1 MSKLH
6 GTTPRIPRLIRSLS
20 IPIAIIWLVL
30 AASSNALIP
39 PLEEVGRV
47 HNVAQS
53 SKDAP
58 SLIASKRVGQVF
70 GEYDSDSLV
79 TLVLEGDAPLGAEA
93 HRFADVLVAELQA
106 DTDHVQHVQYFWGDP
121 LTAAGSQSN
130 DGKAA
135 LIQAYLVGDAGSSE
149 ANESVTSVRD
159 IVDKTPAPAGL
170 KAYVSGPAALVA
182 DEFAV
187 GENSHIK
194 VTALTFGV
202 IGVMLLIVYRSI
214 TTMLLTLVAV
224 AIQVAAARGVVAFL
238 GHVGVIPLSTY
249 ATNLLTLLCVAAAT
263 DYAIFLLGRY
273 QEARQAGEDRQSA
286 YYTMYRSTAHVI
298 IGSGLTVAAA
308 VFCLRFTR
316 TPYFQSLGIP
326 AGIGVLVTLVGSLT
340 LTPAVVTIGSH
351 LGLFD
356 PKRAMRTRGWR
367 RIGTA
372 IVRWP
377 GPVLVAS
384 IAVALIGLLALPGYK
399 TSYDARHYQPDWAPA
414 KVGYAA
420 AERHF
425 TAARLNPEVLMVET
439 DQDLRTPANMIVL
452 ERIAKE
458 VFRTR
463 GVAMVQSIT
472 RPLGTPLDHTSLGF
486 QMSAQ
491 SSAQIQNLPFQQAR
505 ADDLVKQVAEISR
518 SITLLQQQYALQE
531 QQYELQRQ
539 ATEATDEQVT
549 AFRETSATIKELRD
563 KVAYFDDF
571 MRPLKNYFYW
581 EPHCFDI
588 PICQSFRSLFDAL
601 DGVDALTDQFGQ
613 VTESLDKL
621 NALQPKLLALI
632 PENMALIPE
641 NIAIQE
647 RNKALVESNYA
658 TQKGLFAQSAEA
670 LKNSDAMGEAF
681 DKAKDDSTF
690 YLPPEVFDNSEFK
703 RGMKLFLSPDGKAAR
718 MIITHDGDPATT
730 EGISHVEPIRQSA
743 EEALKGTPLAGSSI
757 YIAGTASGFMDARDM
772 ANYDLMIVIIAAISL
787 ILLIMIIIT
796 RSLVAAL
803 VIVGTVALSLGA
815 SFGLSVLIWQHLLG
829 IQLYW
834 IVLALAIIILLAVGS
849 DYNLLVISRLKEE
862 IGAGLNTGLIRT
874 MAGTGSVVTAAGL
887 VFAFTMCGFVVG
899 DLMVLAQIGTTIGV
913 GLIFDTLI
921 VRSFMTPSIAA
932 LLGRW
937 FWWPLKV
944 RPRPASAMLRPYG
957 PRPAVRALLHDDET
971 GKSSSTAA
979 RAVRPTPMSVADP
992 GPVQSP

>member
-1 MSKLH
+1 MRFATIVRKLC
-6 GTTPRIPRLIRSLS
+6 
-20 IPIAIIWLVL
+20 IPIAIFWLAL

-39 PLEEVGRV
+39 PLEEVGRI

-53 SKDAP
+53 SQDSPA
-58 SLIASKRVGQVF
+58 LIASKRVGTVF

-79 TLVLEGDAPLGAEA
+79 TLVLEGEAPLGAEA
-93 HRFADVLVAELQA
+93 HRFADDLVARLEKN
-106 DTDHVQHVQYFWGDP
+106 DRVQHVQYFWGDP
-121 LTAAGSQSN
+121 LTAAGSQSS

-149 ANESVTSVRD
+149 ANESVTAVRQ
-159 IVDKTPAPAGL
+159 IVADTPAPPGI

-187 GENSHIK
+187 GEGGHLK

-202 IGVMLLIVYRSI
+202 IGLMLLIVYRSF
-214 TTMLLTLVAV
+214 TTMFLILLAV

-249 ATNLLTLLCVAAAT
+249 ATNLLTLLVVAAGT

-273 QEARQAGEDRQSA
+273 QEARQNGEDRQAA
-286 YYTMYRSTAHVI
+286 YFTMYRSTAHVI

-308 VFCLRFTR
+308 VFCLRLTR

-326 AGIGVLVTLVGSLT
+326 AGLGVLVTLVGSLT
-340 LTPAVVTIGSH
+340 LTPAVITMGSH

-439 DQDLRTPANMIVL
+439 DRDLRTPANMIVL
-452 ERIAKE
+452 ERIAKD
-458 VFRTR
+458 VFRTP

-486 QMSAQ
+486 AMSAQ
-491 SSAQIQNLPFQQAR
+491 SSAQVQNLPFQQAR
-505 ADDLVKQVAEISR
+505 ADDLLTQIAEISN
-518 SITLLQQQYALQE
+518 SITLLQQQYDLQ
-531 QQYELQRQ
+531 QQ
-539 ATEATDEQVT
+539 AAAATDEQVT
-549 AFRETSATIKELRD
+549 AFEETFETVKDLRD
-563 KVAYFDDF
+563 KAANFDDF
-571 MRPLKNYFYW
+571 FRPLRNYFYW

-588 PICQSFRSLFDAL
+588 PLCAALRSIFDAL
-601 DGVDALTDQFGQ
+601 DGVDKLSDQFGQ
-613 VTESLDKL
+613 VTESLNKL
-621 NALQPKLLALI
+621 NALQPQLLALI
-632 PENMALIPE
+632 PEQ
-641 NIAIQE
+641 IAIQE
-647 RNKALVESNYA
+647 RNKALAQNNAA
-658 TQKGLFAQSAEA
+658 TQAGLLAQAEES
-670 LKNSDAMGEAF
+670 LKNSDAMGKAF
-681 DKAKDDSTF
+681 DEAKDDSTF

-730 EGISHVEPIRQSA
+730 QGISHIDPIRQSA

-757 YIAGTASGFMDARDM
+757 YITGTASGFKDARDM
-772 ANYDLMIVIIAAISL
+772 ANYDLMIVVIAAVSL
-787 ILLIMIIIT
+787 ILLIMMFVT
-796 RSLVAAL
+796 RSVVAAL
-803 VIVGTVALSLGA
+803 VIVGTVVLSLGA

-849 DYNLLVISRLKEE
+849 DYNLLVISRFKEE

-944 RPRPASAMLRPYG
+944 RPRPASTMLRPYG
-957 PRPAVRALLHDDET
+957 TRESVRELLHEDDSAT
-971 GKSSSTAA
+971 SSPSTL
-979 RAVRPTPMSVADP
+979 R
-992 GPVQSP
+992 

>member
-1 MSKLH
+1 MSNH
-6 GTTPRIPRLIRSLS
+6 DGGRPRIPRLIRGLA
-20 IPIAIIWLVL
+20 IPIAIFWLAL
-30 AASSNALIP
+30 AASSNALVP
-39 PLEEVGRV
+39 PLEEVGRLN
-47 HNVAQS
+47 NVAQS
-53 SKDAP
+53 AKDAP
-58 SLIASKRVGQVF
+58 SLIAAKRVGEVF
-70 GEYDSDSLV
+70 AEYDSDSLA
-79 TLVLEGDAPLGAEA
+79 TLVIEGDEPLGAEA
-93 HRFADVLVAELQA
+93 HRFGDALVAGMSA
-106 DTDHVQHVQYFWGDP
+106 DTEHVQHVQYFWGDP
-121 LTAAGSQSN
+121 LTAAGAQSN

-135 LIQAYLVGDAGSSE
+135 LIQVYLAGDAGSSQ
-149 ANESVTSVRD
+149 ANESVAAVRE
-159 IVDKTPAPAGL
+159 IVADTPAPAGV

-187 GENSHIK
+187 GENGHIK

-214 TTMLLTLVAV
+214 VTTLLTLVAV

-238 GHVGVIPLSTY
+238 GHAGIIPLSTY
-249 ATNLLTLLCVAAAT
+249 ATNLLTLLTVAAAT

-273 QEARQAGEDRQSA
+273 QEARQGGEDRQAA
-286 YYTMYRSTAHVI
+286 YFTMYRSTAHVI

-326 AGIGVLVTLVGSLT
+326 AGIGVLVTLVASLT
-340 LTPAVVTIGSH
+340 LTPAVIAMGSH

-399 TSYDARHYQPDWAPA
+399 TNYDARRYQPDWAPA

-425 TAARLNPEVLMVET
+425 SAARLNPEVLMVET
-439 DQDLRTPANMIVL
+439 DRDLRTPANMIVL
-452 ERIAKE
+452 EKVAKE
-458 VFRTR
+458 VFRTP

-486 QMSAQ
+486 AMSAQ

-505 ADDLVKQVAEISR
+505 ADDLLEQVAEISKGINLLR
-518 SITLLQQQYALQE
+518 EQYVLQQQAS
-531 QQYELQRQ
+531 
-539 ATEATDEQVT
+539 AATDEQAA
-549 AFRETSATIKELRD
+549 AFRETVDTVKELRD
-563 KVAYFDDF
+563 KVANVDDF
-571 MRPLKNYFYW
+571 FRPIKNYFYW
-581 EPHCFDI
+581 EPHCFNI
-588 PICQSFRSLFDAL
+588 PVCATFRSLFDAL

-621 NALQPKLLALI
+621 NALQPQLLALI
-632 PENMALIPE
+632 PEQ
-641 NIAIQE
+641 IAIQE
-647 RNKALVESNYA
+647 RNKALAETNYA
-658 TQKGLFAQSAEA
+658 TQSGLFAQSAEA
-670 LKNSDAMGEAF
+670 LKNADAMGQAF
-681 DKAKDDSTF
+681 DESEDDSSF

-730 EGISHVEPIRQSA
+730 KGISHIDPIRQSA
-743 EEALKGTPLAGSSI
+743 EEALKGTPLAGSSV
-757 YIAGTASGFMDARDM
+757 YIAGTASGFKDARDM
-772 ANYDLMIVIIAAISL
+772 ARYDLFIVVIAAISL
-787 ILLIMIIIT
+787 ILLIMMFVT
-796 RSLVAAL
+796 RSVVAAL
-803 VIVGTVALSLGA
+803 VIVGTVVLSLGA

-829 IQLYW
+829 IELYW

-887 VFAFTMCGFVVG
+887 VFAFTMCGFVFG
-899 DLMVLAQIGTTIGV
+899 DLLVLAQIGTTIGV

-944 RPRPASAMLRPYG
+944 RPRPASAMLRSYG
-957 PRPAVRALLHDDET
+957 TRSSVRELIDRDEKSGSAADLDSAVD
-971 GKSSSTAA
+971 TARGSQPSGA
-979 RAVRPTPMSVADP
+979 
-992 GPVQSP
+992 

>member
-1 MSKLH
+1 MSKH
-6 GTTPRIPRLIRSLS
+6 DGSPAWFPRLVRTLC
-20 IPIAIIWLVL
+20 IPIAIFWLAL

-39 PLEEVGRV
+39 PLEEVGRI

-53 SKDAP
+53 AKDAP
-58 SLIASKRVGQVF
+58 SLIAAKRVGTVF
-70 GEYDSDSLV
+70 GEYDSDSLITIV
-79 TLVLEGDAPLGAEA
+79 IEGDQPLGPEA
-93 HRFADVLVAELQA
+93 HTFADTLVAEMQA
-106 DTDHVQHVQYFWGDP
+106 DTEHVQHVQYFWGDP
-121 LTAAGSQSN
+121 LTAAGSQSS

-135 LIQAYLVGDAGSSE
+135 LIQAYLAGDAGGNQ
-149 ANESVTSVRD
+149 ANESVTAVRQ
-159 IVDKTPAPAGL
+159 IVADTPSPPGV

-202 IGVMLLIVYRSI
+202 IAIMLLIVYRSI
-214 TTMLLTLVAV
+214 ITALLTLVAV

-238 GHVGVIPLSTY
+238 GHIGIIPLSTY
-249 ATNLLTLLCVAAAT
+249 ATNLLTLLVVAAGT

-273 QEARQAGEDRQSA
+273 QEARQAGEDRLAA

-326 AGIGVLVTLVGSLT
+326 AGIGVLVTLVASLT
-340 LTPAVVTIGSH
+340 LTPAVITMGSH
-351 LGLFD
+351 IGLFD
-356 PKRAMRTRGWR
+356 SKRAMRTRGWR

-377 GPVLVAS
+377 GPILVAS

-399 TSYDARHYQPDWAPA
+399 TNYDARRYQPDWAPA

-425 TAARLNPEVLMVET
+425 SAARLNPEVLMIES
-439 DQDLRTPANMIVL
+439 DRDLRTPANMIVL
-452 ERIAKE
+452 ERVAKA
-458 VFRTR
+458 VFRTP
-463 GVAMVQSIT
+463 GVALVQSIT

-486 QMSAQ
+486 AMSAQ

-505 ADDLVKQVAEISR
+505 ANDLVKQVAEINT
-518 SITLLQQQYALQE
+518 SIDLLKQQYALQ
-531 QQYELQRQ
+531 QQL
-539 ATEATDEQVT
+539 AAATDDQAKSFHDTVN
-549 AFRETSATIKELRD
+549 TINDLRD
-563 KVAYFDDF
+563 KVANVDDF
-571 MRPLKNYFYW
+571 LRPIRNYFYW

-588 PICQSFRSLFDAL
+588 PVCATFRSLFDAI
-601 DGVDALTDQFGQ
+601 DGVDELSDQFAG
-613 VTESLDKL
+613 VTDAIDKL
-621 NALQPKLLALI
+621 TALQPELLALF
-632 PENMALIPE
+632 PEQ
-641 NIAIQE
+641 IASQE
-647 RNKALVESNYA
+647 RNRSLAETNFS
-658 TQKGLFAQSAEA
+658 TQAGLLAQSAEA
-670 LKNSDAMGEAF
+670 LKNSDAMGQAF
-681 DKAKDDSTF
+681 DESKDDSSF

-703 RGMKLFLSPDGKAAR
+703 RGMKLFLSPDGHAAR
-718 MIITHDGDPATT
+718 MIITHDSDPATPQ
-730 EGISHVEPIRQSA
+730 GISHIDPIRQSA
-743 EEALKGTPLAGSSI
+743 TEALKGTPLAGSSI
-757 YIAGTASGFMDARDM
+757 YIAGTASGFKDAKDM
-772 ANYDLMIVIIAAISL
+772 ARYDLYIVVIAAASL
-787 ILLIMIIIT
+787 ILLIMMFVT
-796 RSLVAAL
+796 RSVVAAL
-803 VIVGTVALSLGA
+803 VIVGTVVLSLGA

-829 IQLYW
+829 IELYW

-849 DYNLLVISRLKEE
+849 DYNLLVVSRLKEE

-887 VFAFTMCGFVVG
+887 VFAFTMCGFIFG
-899 DLMVLAQIGTTIGV
+899 ELMVLGQIGTTIGI

-944 RPRPASAMLRPYG
+944 RPRPASAMLRAYG
-957 PRPAVRALLHDDET
+957 TRPSVRELLHTDEQPAEQVAVP
-971 GKSSSTAA
+971 AA
-979 RAVRPTPMSVADP
+979 D
-992 GPVQSP
+992 

>member
-1 MSKLH
+1 MRFASIVRKLC
-6 GTTPRIPRLIRSLS
+6 
-20 IPIAIIWLVL
+20 IPIAIFWLAL

-39 PLEEVGRV
+39 PLEEVGRI

-53 SKDAP
+53 SQDSPA
-58 SLIASKRVGQVF
+58 LIASKRVGTVF

-79 TLVLEGDAPLGAEA
+79 TLVLEGEAPLGAEA
-93 HRFADVLVAELQA
+93 HRFGDDLVARLEKN
-106 DTDHVQHVQYFWGDP
+106 DRVQHVQYFWGDP
-121 LTAAGSQSN
+121 LTAAGSQSS

-149 ANESVTSVRD
+149 ANESVTAVRQ
-159 IVDKTPAPAGL
+159 IVADTPAPPGV

-187 GENSHIK
+187 GEGGHLK

-202 IGVMLLIVYRSI
+202 IGVMLLIVYRSF
-214 TTMLLTLVAV
+214 TTMFLTLLAV

-249 ATNLLTLLCVAAAT
+249 ATNLLTLLVVAAGT

-273 QEARQAGEDRQSA
+273 QEARQAGEDRQAA
-286 YYTMYRSTAHVI
+286 YFTMYRSTAHVI

-308 VFCLRFTR
+308 VFCLRLTR

-326 AGIGVLVTLVGSLT
+326 AGLGVLVTLVGSLT
-340 LTPAVVTIGSH
+340 LTPAVITMGSH

-414 KVGYAA
+414 KIGYAA

-439 DQDLRTPANMIVL
+439 DRDLRTPANMIVL
-452 ERIAKE
+452 ERIAKD
-458 VFRTR
+458 VFRTP

-486 QMSAQ
+486 AMSAQ
-491 SSAQIQNLPFQQAR
+491 SSAQVQNLPFQQAR
-505 ADDLVKQVAEISR
+505 ADDLVQQIAEISN
-518 SITLLQQQYALQE
+518 SITLLQQQYDLQ
-531 QQYELQRQ
+531 QQ
-539 ATEATDEQVT
+539 AAAATDEQVT
-549 AFRETSATIKELRD
+549 AFEETFETVKDLRD
-563 KVAYFDDF
+563 KAANFDDF
-571 MRPLKNYFYW
+571 FRPLRNYFYW

-588 PICQSFRSLFDAL
+588 PLCAALRSVFDAL
-601 DGVDALTDQFGQ
+601 DGVDKLSDQFGQ
-613 VTESLDKL
+613 VTESLNKL
-621 NALQPKLLALI
+621 NALQPQLLALI
-632 PENMALIPE
+632 PEQ
-641 NIAIQE
+641 IAIQE
-647 RNKALVESNYA
+647 RNKALAQNNAA
-658 TQKGLFAQSAEA
+658 TQAGLLAQAEES
-670 LKNSDAMGEAF
+670 LKNSDAMGKAF
-681 DKAKDDSTF
+681 DEAKDDSTF

-730 EGISHVEPIRQSA
+730 QGISHIDPIRQAA

-757 YIAGTASGFMDARDM
+757 YITGTASGFKDARDM
-772 ANYDLMIVIIAAISL
+772 ANYDLMIVVIAAVSL
-787 ILLIMIIIT
+787 ILLIMMFVT
-796 RSLVAAL
+796 RSVVAAL
-803 VIVGTVALSLGA
+803 VIVGTVVLSLGA

-849 DYNLLVISRLKEE
+849 DYNLLVISRFKEE

-944 RPRPASAMLRPYG
+944 RPRPASTMLRPYG
-957 PRPAVRALLHDDET
+957 TRTSVRELLHESDSA
-971 GKSSSTAA
+971 G
-979 RAVRPTPMSVADP
+979 
-992 GPVQSP
+992 

>member
-1 MSKLH
+1 MTAGN
-6 GTTPRIPRLIRSLS
+6 GTPSFVARLIRRLS
-20 IPIAIIWLVL
+20 IPIAIIWLAL

-39 PLEEVGRV
+39 PLEEIGRI

-53 SKDAP
+53 AKDAP
-58 SLIASKRVGQVF
+58 SLIAAKRVGTTF
-70 GEYDSDSLV
+70 GEYDTDSLV
-79 TLVLEGDAPLGAEA
+79 TLVIEGDQPLGDVA
-93 HRFADVLVAELQA
+93 HRFGDALVERMKA
-106 DTDHVQHVQYFWGDP
+106 DTAHVQHVQYFWGDP

-135 LIQAYLVGDAGSSE
+135 LIQVYLDGDAGSSQ
-149 ANESVTSVRD
+149 ANESVASVRE
-159 IVDKTPAPAGL
+159 IVADTPSPPGV

-187 GENSHIK
+187 GEGGHLK
-194 VTALTFGV
+194 VTGLTFGV
-202 IGVMLLIVYRSI
+202 IALMLLIVYRSI
-214 TTMLLTLVAV
+214 TTTLVTLVAV
-224 AIQVAAARGVVAFL
+224 AIQVAAARGLVAFL
-238 GHVGVIPLSTY
+238 GYVGIIPLSTY
-249 ATNLLTLLCVAAAT
+249 ATNLLTLLAIAAAT

-273 QEARQAGEDRQSA
+273 QEARQAGEDRLSA

-326 AGIGVLVTLVGSLT
+326 AGLGVLVTLVASLT
-340 LTPAVVTIGSH
+340 LTPAVITMGSH
-351 LGLFD
+351 IGLFD
-356 PKRAMRTRGWR
+356 PRRAMRTRGWR

-377 GPVLVAS
+377 GPVLVTS

-399 TSYDARHYQPDWAPA
+399 TSYDARHYMPDWAPA

-425 TAARLNPEVLMVET
+425 SAARLNPEVLMVES
-439 DQDLRTPANMIVL
+439 DKDLRTPANMIVL
-452 ERIAKE
+452 EKIAKE
-458 VFRTR
+458 VFRTP

-472 RPLGTPLDHTSLGF
+472 RPLGTPLDHSSLGF

-491 SSAQIQNLPFQQAR
+491 NSAQIQNLPFQQSQAR
-505 ADDLVKQVAEISR
+505 DLLDQISEIST
-518 SITLLQQQYALQE
+518 SIDLLKRQYVAQQQLSD
-531 QQYELQRQ
+531 
-539 ATEATDEQVT
+539 ATDEQSRV
-549 AFRETSATIKELRD
+549 FHETVDTMNDLRD
-563 KVAYFDDF
+563 KIANVDDF
-571 MRPLKNYFYW
+571 FRPIRNYFYW

-588 PICQSFRSLFDAL
+588 PVCATFRSLFDAL
-601 DGVDALTDQFGQ
+601 DGIDRLTSQFDGI
-613 VTESLDKL
+613 TAAIDKL
-621 NALQPKLLALI
+621 TAVQPEILALI
-632 PENMALIPE
+632 PEQ
-641 NIAIQE
+641 IASQE
-647 RNKALVESNYA
+647 RNKALVERNYA
-658 TQKGLFAQSAEA
+658 TQSGLLAQSAEA
-670 LKNSDAMGEAF
+670 LKNADAMGQAF
-681 DKAKDDSTF
+681 DEAKDDSTF

-703 RGMKLFLSPDGKAAR
+703 RGMKLFLSPDGHAAR
-718 MIITHDGDPATT
+718 MIITHDTDPATST
-730 EGISHVEPIRQSA
+730 GISHIDPIRQA
-743 EEALKGTPLAGSSI
+743 AQEALKGTPLAGSSI
-757 YIAGTASGFMDARDM
+757 YISGTASAYKDARDM
-772 ANYDLMIVIIAAISL
+772 AKYDLMMVIIAAASL
-787 ILLIMIIIT
+787 ILLIMMFVT
-796 RSLVAAL
+796 RSVVAAL
-803 VIVGTVALSLGA
+803 VIVGTVVLSLGA

-849 DYNLLVISRLKEE
+849 DYNLLVISRFKEE

-944 RPRPASAMLRPYG
+944 RPRPASVMLRPYG
-957 PRPAVRALLHDDET
+957 TRDSVRTLLHQDQDQEQGEQPAT
-971 GKSSSTAA
+971 VT
-979 RAVRPTPMSVADP
+979 
-992 GPVQSP
+992 

>member
-1 MSKLH
+1 MST
-6 GTTPRIPRLIRSLS
+6 GNGGPSFVPRLIRRLS
-20 IPIAIIWLVL
+20 IPIAIIWLAL

-39 PLEEVGRV
+39 PLEEIGRI

-53 SKDAP
+53 AKDAP
-58 SLIASKRVGQVF
+58 SLIAAKRVGTTF
-70 GEYDSDSLV
+70 GEYDTDSLV
-79 TLVLEGDAPLGAEA
+79 TLVIEGDQPLGDAA
-93 HRFADVLVAELQA
+93 HRFGDALVERMQA
-106 DTDHVQHVQYFWGDP
+106 DTAHVQHVQYFWGDP

-135 LIQAYLVGDAGSSE
+135 LIQVYLDGDAGSSQ
-149 ANESVTSVRD
+149 ANESVASVRE
-159 IVDKTPAPAGL
+159 IVADTPSPPGV

-187 GENSHIK
+187 GEGGHLK
-194 VTALTFGV
+194 VTGLTFGV
-202 IGVMLLIVYRSI
+202 IALMLLIVYRSI
-214 TTMLLTLVAV
+214 TTTLLTLLAV
-224 AIQVAAARGVVAFL
+224 AIQVAAARGLVAFL

-249 ATNLLTLLCVAAAT
+249 ATNLLTLLAIAAAT

-273 QEARQAGEDRQSA
+273 QEARQAGEDRQAA

-326 AGIGVLVTLVGSLT
+326 AGLGVLVTLVASLT
-340 LTPAVVTIGSH
+340 LTPAVITMGSH
-351 LGLFD
+351 IGLFD

-377 GPVLVAS
+377 GPVLVTS

-399 TSYDARHYQPDWAPA
+399 TSYDARHYMPDWAPA

-425 TAARLNPEVLMVET
+425 SAARLNPEVLMVES
-439 DQDLRTPANMIVL
+439 DKDLRTPANMIVL
-452 ERIAKE
+452 EKIAKE
-458 VFRTR
+458 VFRTP

-472 RPLGTPLDHTSLGF
+472 RPLGTPLDHSSLGF

-491 SSAQIQNLPFQQAR
+491 SSAQIQNLPFQQSQAQ
-505 ADDLVKQVAEISR
+505 DLLDQISEIST
-518 SITLLQQQYALQE
+518 SIDLLKRQYVAQQQLSD
-531 QQYELQRQ
+531 
-539 ATEATDEQVT
+539 ATDEQSRV
-549 AFRETSATIKELRD
+549 FHETVDTMNELRD
-563 KVAYFDDF
+563 KIANVDDF
-571 MRPLKNYFYW
+571 FRPIRNYFYW
-581 EPHCFDI
+581 EPHCYDI
-588 PICQSFRSLFDAL
+588 PVCWTFRSLFDAL
-601 DGVDALTDQFGQ
+601 DGIDRLTTQFDGI
-613 VTESLDKL
+613 TAAIDKL
-621 NALQPKLLALI
+621 TAVQPEILALI
-632 PENMALIPE
+632 PEQ
-641 NIAIQE
+641 IASQE
-647 RNKALVESNYA
+647 RNKALVEKNYA
-658 TQKGLFAQSAEA
+658 TQSGLLEQSAEA
-670 LKNSDAMGEAF
+670 LKNADAMGQAF
-681 DKAKDDSTF
+681 DEAKDDSTF

-703 RGMKLFLSPDGKAAR
+703 RGMKLFLSPDGHAAR
-718 MIITHDGDPATT
+718 MIITHDTDPATT
-730 EGISHVEPIRQSA
+730 KGISHIDPIRQSA
-743 EEALKGTPLAGSSI
+743 QEALKGTPLAGSSI
-757 YIAGTASGFMDARDM
+757 YISGTASAYKDARDM
-772 ANYDLMIVIIAAISL
+772 AKYDLMMVIIAAASL
-787 ILLIMIIIT
+787 ILLIMMFVT
-796 RSLVAAL
+796 RSVVAAM
-803 VIVGTVALSLGA
+803 VIVGTVVLSLGA

-849 DYNLLVISRLKEE
+849 DYNLLVISRFKEE

-944 RPRPASAMLRPYG
+944 RPRPASVMLRPYG
-957 PRPAVRALLHDDET
+957 TRPSVRKLLGSDE
-971 GKSSSTAA
+971 
-979 RAVRPTPMSVADP
+979 
-992 GPVQSP
+992 